1 MGLFSKK
8 GQCSICE
15 EQIGKHKIS
24 DGYVCDNCLD
34 KTKGY
39 LKGFLFL
46 SKQTRNDILTA
57 MQESEVNKKAFDNF
71 SETDSVGSFL
81 KIDRNN
87 KFWIVPGS
95 AGSKENPKVFQ
106 FDDLID
112 YELIADDSTIKKS
125 GIGSAAVGGLLF
137 GGVGA
142 IVGGAA
148 GRKSLDAINSLKIRI
163 STKDKI
169 FGSLLISLINT
180 KTKKGTFV
188 YNTMMDSAQ
197 KLVSAFDMIENEKGN
212 PSPVSSPSVADEIL
226 KLKQL
231 LDAGAL
237 SEQEFQSQ
245 KSKLLAN

>member
-1 MGLFSKK
+1 MGLFGKK

-24 DGYVCDNCLD
+24 DGFICDNCLG

-46 SKQTRNDILTA
+46 SKRTRSDILTA
-57 MQESEVNKKAFDNF
+57 IQEAESNKKAFESF
-71 SETDSVGSFL
+71 SETDSVGNLL
-81 KIDRNN
+81 KIDKSNR
-87 KFWIVPGS
+87 FWIVPGS
-95 AGSKENPKVFQ
+95 AGSKENPKVFR

-125 GIGSAAVGGLLF
+125 GIGSAVAGGLLF

-148 GRKSLDAINSLKIRI
+148 GRKSLDAVSSLKIRI

-169 FGSLLISLINT
+169 FGSLFIDLIST
-180 KTKKGTFV
+180 KTKKGTFM
-188 YNTMMDSAQ
+188 YNTMMDTAQ
-197 KLVSAFDMIENEKGN
+197 KLVSAFDMIENEKEN
-212 PSPVSSPSVADEIL
+212 HIPMSSPSVADEIL